1 MLKIFGFSKK
11 EKITVKDLASIYSRT
26 LFEVIDLGFSEIIE
40 FVNEYQINNLDACKD
55 LKDLHFRKGQLSI
68 ISSLLNLEEGLKT
81 AKEQAEQEE
90 VEAFEEE
97 DSEVSKSDIESGNSA
112 SIAHKKEL
120 KKGITEANG
129 LPW

>member
-1 MLKIFGFSKK
+1 MTTTEEQANF
-11 EKITVKDLASIYSRT
+11 EKINRSFEEMFRTEGWKNLLEDLKNN
-26 LFEVIDLGFSEIIE
+26 GF
-40 FVNEYQINNLDACKD
+40 QINNLDACKD

-97 DSEVSKSDIESGNSA
+97 DTEVSKSVN
-112 SIAHKKEL
+112 
-120 KKGITEANG
+120 
-129 LPW
+129 

>member
-1 MLKIFGFSKK
+1 MTTTEEQANFEKVNRSFEEMFRTEGWKNLLEDLKNNGF
-11 EKITVKDLASIYSRT
+11 
-26 LFEVIDLGFSEIIE
+26 
-40 FVNEYQINNLDACKD
+40 QINNLDACKD

-97 DSEVSKSDIESGNSA
+97 DSEVSKSVN
-112 SIAHKKEL
+112 
-120 KKGITEANG
+120 
-129 LPW
+129 

>member
-1 MLKIFGFSKK
+1 MTTTEEQANF
-11 EKITVKDLASIYSRT
+11 EKINRSFEEMFRTEGWKNLLEDLKNN
-26 LFEVIDLGFSEIIE
+26 GF
-40 FVNEYQINNLDACKD
+40 QINNLDACKD

-97 DSEVSKSDIESGNSA
+97 DSEVSKSVN
-112 SIAHKKEL
+112 
-120 KKGITEANG
+120 
-129 LPW
+129 

>member
-1 MLKIFGFSKK
+1 MTTTEEQANF
-11 EKITVKDLASIYSRT
+11 EKINRSFEEMFRTEGWKTLLEDLKNN
-26 LFEVIDLGFSEIIE
+26 GF
-40 FVNEYQINNLDACKD
+40 QINNLDACKD

-97 DSEVSKSDIESGNSA
+97 DSEVSKSVN
-112 SIAHKKEL
+112 
-120 KKGITEANG
+120 
-129 LPW
+129 

>member
-1 MLKIFGFSKK
+1 MTTTEEQANFEKVNRSFEEMFRTEGWKNLLEDLKNNGF
-11 EKITVKDLASIYSRT
+11 
-26 LFEVIDLGFSEIIE
+26 
-40 FVNEYQINNLDACKD
+40 QINNLDACKD